1 MKKQGT
7 KTKVVLI
14 WVDGGTFDVIEPLL
28 HKELPAF
35 QKIEKEGVSS
45 TLISTIPPCTPPA
58 WASLATGVNPG
69 KHGVY
74 DFWDRTGN
82 KPVPVSSY
90 SIHRETLWSMLN
102 DANKEVISLNA
113 PMTYPPRRIRGVLVT
128 GFMTPGNV
136 PYTYPTEF
144 RERLLREFPEYSI
157 DPRTYPPPPG
167 PPSDKHLSCLQ
178 EAYDL
183 LRERHEV
190 TLYLMEN
197 FDWDLFI
204 SVFHCTDS
212 IQHYFWK
219 YMDPTHPAH
228 DPDVSKAL
236 KEAIPKAYKI
246 VDNSIKEILDT
257 IDDDTTLIVMSDHG
271 FGPIYKCVF
280 LNNYLRKLGLLSLSV
295 EGSVMP
301 IVIEKF
307 LKASRTR
314 LPQVSKFMLK
324 AFKTIL
330 HRIRSKAEDMSPP
343 ADRFSEYIDW
353 AQTKAYSLSALGDLS
368 VNRSILKSSQDYENL
383 IGYLIQ
389 RLFELRDPED
399 NEKIV
404 DGIFRKQQIYSGR
417 YLEKAPDLF
426 LVIRKMA
433 YMTSASLVTSQI
445 VGPSSGYSGSHRME
459 GILFMRGENLRR
471 GKTLQNCSIMD
482 LAPTILYLMGVRF
495 PSDVD
500 GRVLLEAFHPSYV
513 KSHPVKTKEKART
526 AVAEEKHAL
535 TKTDEQKIKE
545 RLKALGYL

>member
-1 MKKQGT
+1 MEKQET
-7 KTKVVLI
+7 KTKTILI

-28 HKELPAF
+28 NKELPTF
-35 QKIEKEGVSS
+35 QKIMKEGVNG

-74 DFWDRTGN
+74 DFWDRKGN
-82 KPVPVSSY
+82 KPVPVTSY

-102 DANKEVISLNA
+102 DAGKEVILLNA
-113 PMTYPPRRIRGVLVT
+113 PMTYPPRRIKGILVT

-136 PYTYPTEF
+136 PYTYPIDF
-144 RERLLREFPEYSI
+144 KKRLLREFPEYSI

-167 PPSDKHLSCLQ
+167 PPSDKHLSCL
-178 EAYDL
+178 EESYDL
-183 LRERHEV
+183 LRERREV

-197 FDWDLFI
+197 FDWDLFV

-228 DPDVSKAL
+228 DPEVSKAL

-246 VDNSIKEILDT
+246 VDNSIQEILKT
-257 IDDDTTLIVMSDHG
+257 IDEDTTLIVMSDHG

-280 LNNYLRKLGLLSLSV
+280 LNNYLRKMGLLSLSV
-295 EGSVMP
+295 EGAVMP
-301 IVIEKF
+301 IIIDKL
-307 LKASRTR
+307 LKTSRTR
-314 LPQVSKFMLK
+314 LPGLSEFILK
-324 AFKTIL
+324 ASKTIL
-330 HRIRSKAEDMSPP
+330 RRIRSKVEDMPTP
-343 ADRFSEYIDW
+343 TDRFCEYIDW
-353 AQTKAYSLSALGDLS
+353 SQTKAYSLSALGDLS
-368 VNRSILKSSQDYENL
+368 VNRRVLKLRQEYENL

-399 NEKIV
+399 DEKIV
-404 DGIFRKQQIYSGR
+404 DEIFRKQQIYSGP
-417 YLEKAPDLF
+417 YLEKAPDLL

-433 YMTSASLVTSQI
+433 YMTSASLVTNQI

-459 GILFMRGENLRR
+459 GILFMHGKNVRRGE
-471 GKTLQNCSIMD
+471 TLQNCSIMD

-495 PSDVD
+495 PSDID
-500 GRVLLEAFHPSYV
+500 GKVLLEAFHHSYA
-513 KSHPVKTKEKART
+513 KSHPVKTKEKGRT
-526 AVAEEKHAL
+526 AIAREEYAL
-535 TKTDEQKIKE
+535 TKKDEQKIKE